1 MQLTLDPAEPD
12 AEGGVHARDESH
24 AAESLTALPPDPSLA
39 EAEPEIDAGELIEAA
54 EELLRENAPHDFD
67 VLVIGG
73 GPGGSV
79 CAIRAALLGLRVGL
93 VEERELGG
101 VCLNRGCIP
110 TKTLLESVEVL
121 RLLRRAREYGITTS
135 GGFAP
140 DLHAMHARKDEVIAR
155 LRENVRRQLEKSG
168 AQVLEGRASFV
179 GEHVV
184 EVKAPE
190 GPVRRITAVHV
201 VIATGSLPL
210 RPPLPGIDLPGVLTS
225 DEIFHEKEVPQVL
238 VTIGGGAVGVE
249 FAYLFHELGS
259 RSILV
264 EGDRQIL
271 PSEDDNIGRE
281 MDRLLRGY
289 GLDVRAGRKLKSIES
304 SAQGTRLR
312 VTLESDNGE
321 EVVEADRVLLALGRR
336 ANVEHL
342 ELAAAGVARDE
353 KGAVQ
358 VDAERQTSVA
368 GVYGIG
374 DCIRSVG
381 WAHQAAGE
389 GTMVAEMLAGRVP
402 SIDLKHLPSCY
413 YTHPEIASVGL
424 TLQQARGEGKAAR
437 VGRFDFRSNGRAA
450 SAGEHEG
457 FVQLVVEDGSE
468 KLLGCQIIGPR
479 ATELINE
486 VVVALKNGSTVEQ
499 FVGAVHAHPTFAEAL
514 PEAALQALASGG
526 NLGGQRG
533 GSIIEEAEKD
543 DLATDDEGREGD
555 YQ

>member
-1 MQLTLDPAEPD
+1 VISGKLRAVLPTPKESDARGEGLAAPSVMSEPV
-12 AEGGVHARDESH
+12 APLLEG
-24 AAESLTALPPDPSLA
+24 
-39 EAEPEIDAGELIEAA
+39 EPEIDAEEIIEAA
-54 EELLRENAPHDFD
+54 EELLRENAPHDFE

-79 CAIRAALLGLRVGL
+79 CAIRASMLGLRVGL

-121 RLLRRAREYGITTS
+121 RLLRRAREYGISTS
-135 GGFAP
+135 GEFAP
-140 DLHAMHARKDEVIAR
+140 DLQAMNARKDEVIAH
-155 LRENVRRQLEKSG
+155 LRENVRRQLEASG
-168 AQVLEGRASFV
+168 AQVLEGRARFV
-179 GEHVV
+179 SEHVV
-184 EVKAPE
+184 EVTAPD
-190 GPVRRITAVHV
+190 GSARRLTAVHV

-210 RPPLPGIDLPGVLTS
+210 RPALPGIDLPGVLTS
-225 DEIFHEKEVPQVL
+225 DQIFHERQAPQVL

-259 RSILV
+259 QSILV
-264 EGDRQIL
+264 EGADRIL
-271 PSEDDNIGRE
+271 PSEDENIGRE
-281 MDRLLRGY
+281 MDRLLRRY
-289 GLDVRAGRKLKSIES
+289 GLDVRAGRKLKSIERS
-304 SAQGTRLR
+304 SEGSRLR
-312 VTLESDNGE
+312 VTLQGDNGE
-321 EVVEADRVLLALGRR
+321 EVVEADRVLLALGRK

-342 ELAAAGVARDE
+342 DLEAAGIERDS

-358 VDAERQTSVA
+358 VDEERQTNVS

-389 GTMVAEMLAGRVP
+389 GTMVAEMLAGRATTM
-402 SIDLKHLPSCY
+402 DLKHLPSCY

-424 TLQQARGEGKAAR
+424 TLQQAQDEGKKAT

-450 SAGEHEG
+450 AAGEHDG
-457 FVQLVVEDGSE
+457 FVQLVVEQQSQR
-468 KLLGCQIIGPR
+468 LLGCQIIGPR

-486 VVVALKNGSTVEQ
+486 VVVALRNGSTVEQ

-526 NLGGQRG
+526 KLG

-543 DLATDDEGREGD
+543 DLEQHDEADKRG
-555 YQ
+555 Q

>member
-1 MQLTLDPAEPD
+1 MEAPPAPLL
-12 AEGGVHARDESH
+12 EG
-24 AAESLTALPPDPSLA
+24 
-39 EAEPEIDAGELIEAA
+39 EPEIDAGALIEVV

-110 TKTLLESVEVL
+110 TKTLLESIDVL
-121 RLLRRAREYGITTS
+121 RLLRRAHEYGIATTS
-135 GGFAP
+135 SFEP
-140 DLHAMHARKDEVIAR
+140 DFPAMHARKDEVVAR
-155 LRENVRRQLEKSG
+155 LRENVRRQIDKAG
-168 AQVLEGRASFV
+168 AQVLEGHARFIS
-179 GEHVV
+179 EHVV
-184 EVKAPE
+184 EVTAPD
-190 GPVRRITAVHV
+190 GQARQVSAVDV

-210 RPPLPGIDLPGVLTS
+210 RPPIPGADLPGVLTS
-225 DEIFHEKEVPQVL
+225 DEIFRERQVPQVL
-238 VTIGGGAVGVE
+238 VTVGGGAVGVE

-259 RSILV
+259 KSILV
-264 EGDRQIL
+264 EAAPQIL
-271 PSEDDNIGRE
+271 PGEDESIGRE

-289 GLDVRAGRKLKSIES
+289 GLDVRAGRKLKSIEREH
-304 SAQGTRLR
+304 QGPRLR
-312 VTLESDNGE
+312 VTLESDSGE
-321 EVVEADRVLLALGRR
+321 EVVEADRVLLALGRK

-342 ELAAAGVARDE
+342 DLDAAGIERDE
-353 KGAVQ
+353 KGAIR
-358 VDAERQTSVA
+358 AEERCQTSVP

-389 GTMVAEMLAGRVP
+389 GTMVAEMLAGREP
-402 SIDLKHLPSCY
+402 SIDLRHLPSCY

-424 TLQQARGEGKAAR
+424 TAEQAREQGIEVR

-450 SAGEHEG
+450 SAGEHDG
-457 FVQLVVEDGSE
+457 FVQLVVEDQSE

-499 FVGAVHAHPTFAEAL
+499 LVGAVHAHPTFAEAL

-526 NLGGQRG
+526 RLG
-533 GSIIEEAEKD
+533 GSIIEETEKD
-543 DLATDDEGREGD
+543 SEED
-555 YQ
+555 

>member
-1 MQLTLDPAEPD
+1 MSNENFFA
-12 AEGGVHARDESH
+12 
-24 AAESLTALPPDPSLA
+24 PPHA
-39 EAEPEIDAGELIEAA
+39 EAPAIPGAETVSETVSESAVVEAPPAPLLEGEPEIDAGELIEVV

-110 TKTLLESVEVL
+110 TKTLLESVDVL
-121 RLLRRAREYGITTS
+121 RLLRRAREYGITTDGS
-135 GGFAP
+135 FSP
-140 DLHAMHARKDEVIAR
+140 DFTAMHARKDEVVAH
-155 LRENVRRQLEKSG
+155 LRENVRRQLDKAG
-168 AQVLEGRASFV
+168 AQVLEGRARFIS
-179 GEHVV
+179 EHVV
-184 EVKAPE
+184 EVTAPD
-190 GPVRRITAVHV
+190 GTVRQVSAVDV

-210 RPPLPGIDLPGVLTS
+210 RPPLPGMDLPGVLTS
-225 DEIFHEKEVPQVL
+225 DEIFHERHAPQVL

-259 RSILV
+259 KSILV
-264 EGDRQIL
+264 EGSERIL
-271 PSEDDNIGRE
+271 PSEDESISRE

-289 GLDVRAGRKLKSIES
+289 GLDVRAGRKLKSIEREHEG
-304 SAQGTRLR
+304 ARLR
-312 VTLESDNGE
+312 VTIEGRNGE
-321 EVVEADRVLLALGRR
+321 EVIEADRVLLALGRR

-342 ELAAAGVARDE
+342 DLEAAGIERDD
-353 KGAVQ
+353 KGAIK
-358 VDAERQTSVA
+358 AEHCRTNVP

-389 GTMVAEMLAGRVP
+389 GTMVAEILAGREP

-424 TLQQARGEGKAAR
+424 TQKQAEKAGLQVR

-450 SAGEHEG
+450 SAGEHDG

-499 FVGAVHAHPTFAEAL
+499 LVGAVHAHPTFAEAL

-526 NLGGQRG
+526 RLG

-543 DLATDDEGREGD
+543 DAQD
-555 YQ
+555 

>member
-1 MQLTLDPAEPD
+1 MASESTVLEAPPAPM
-12 AEGGVHARDESH
+12 
-24 AAESLTALPPDPSLA
+24 L
-39 EAEPEIDAGELIEAA
+39 EAEPEIDAGELIEVV

-110 TKTLLESVEVL
+110 TKTLLESIDVL
-121 RLLRRAREYGITTS
+121 RLLRRAQEYGIATQ
-135 GGFAP
+135 GHFAP
-140 DLHAMHARKDEVIAR
+140 DFPAMHARKDEVVAR
-155 LRENVRRQLEKSG
+155 LRENVRHQLDKSG
-168 AQVLEGRASFV
+168 AQVLEGHARFIS
-179 GEHVV
+179 EHVV
-184 EVKAPE
+184 EVTSPDGE
-190 GPVRRITAVHV
+190 SRQVSAVHV

-210 RPPLPGIDLPGVLTS
+210 RPNLPGADLLGVLTS
-225 DEIFHEKEVPQVL
+225 DEIFHERQVPQVL
-238 VTIGGGAVGVE
+238 VTVGGGAVGVE

-259 RSILV
+259 KSILV
-264 EGDRQIL
+264 EGTERIL
-271 PSEDDNIGRE
+271 PSEDEGISRE

-289 GLDVRAGRKLKSIES
+289 GLDVRAGRKLKSITR
-304 SAQGTRLR
+304 QGEGSRLR
-312 VTLESDNGE
+312 VTLETRDGE

-336 ANVEHL
+336 ANVDHL
-342 ELAAAGVARDE
+342 DLDAAGIERDE
-353 KGAVQ
+353 KGAIR
-358 VDAERQTSVA
+358 AHEHCQTNVA

-389 GTMVAEMLAGRVP
+389 GTMVAEVIAGREP
-402 SIDLKHLPSCY
+402 SINLRFLPSCY

-424 TLQQARGEGKAAR
+424 TEKQATEDGRQVR

-450 SAGEHEG
+450 SAGEHDG

-486 VVVALKNGSTVEQ
+486 VVVALKNGSTVEHL
-499 FVGAVHAHPTFAEAL
+499 VGAVHAHPTFAEAL

-526 NLGGQRG
+526 RLG
-533 GSIIEEAEKD
+533 GSIIEETEKD
-543 DLATDDEGREGD
+543 AED
-555 YQ
+555 